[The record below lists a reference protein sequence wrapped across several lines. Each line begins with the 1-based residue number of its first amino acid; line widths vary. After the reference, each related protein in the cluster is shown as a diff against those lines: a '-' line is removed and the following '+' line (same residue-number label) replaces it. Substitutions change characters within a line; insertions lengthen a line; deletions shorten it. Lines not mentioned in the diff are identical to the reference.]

1 MQARLPRASIGAMA
15 VLRTSCWVVVLVA
28 SPRHCLVLIAAL
40 THRSELAGRHL
51 KRNLGRLVENDPAF
65 ELATAPQCNIICFR
79 HLVPGLSEEGLNQH
93 NEKIREQLKL
103 EGKYYIVK
111 TVLRGKTYL
120 RCTLTN
126 AFTEE
131 VHLKN
136 LLEEIKAKVLELA
149 PQQSAL

>member
-1 MQARLPRASIGAMA
+1 MSLATTSTSGFSKLREEDLDWYNMAKRTFECTKTMMSLRVYSI
-15 VLRTSCWVVVLVA
+15 LRSYGSKLWDEYVTRVVDL
-28 SPRHCLVLIAAL
+28 
-40 THRSELAGRHL
+40 G
-51 KRNLGRLVENDPAF
+51 RNLGRLVENDPAF

-126 AFTEE
+126 AFTS
-131 VHLKN
+131 LNK
-136 LLEEIKAKVLELA
+136 
-149 PQQSAL
+149 S